1 MSAIEAISAGIV
13 TAAGSLAVGENV
25 YKNGPTSEWSTGVS
39 GAIKGFMPVYKMLAD
54 SKGWFSSAPSIS
66 EFVSAIEAISA
77 GIVTAANSLSL
88 GEGVYKNGPTSEW
101 SSGVSGAI
109 KGFMPVYKM
118 LADSKGFFGGPD
130 VEEFKE
136 SIISISYGIKKVA
149 SILSGGKFENYPK
162 SDWIKG
168 ISSTIKSF
176 RKLLNSTSV
185 FDFIKISNLNKLV
198 KSIVDTSKKLSAVKF
213 NSNISKNLSDMISN
227 MRKFYHFK
235 NNIKYSFGKSS
246 IDLIVSD
253 MVRISK
259 KFALNSKYFANN
271 ISPDY
276 MKNIMSNISSYI
288 KLLKMVEKSQKSG
301 FINDKTF
308 NNKSIN
314 NITDGIVK
322 MAKTFDRLSK
332 SLNKF
337 TNSIKTIDT
346 QKLKQLNVLTANIST
361 LSGVDSKSLESVL
374 KVLES
379 KSAALS
385 KIVEGKNKS
394 ESKDKNKNV
403 NQKKSPLGVNT
414 KGTSVIGKAKR
425 SPEEVKL
432 DMVVKL
438 LYNLNTLFS
447 PGSTFDDFIF
457 KKMSEKGK

>member
-1 MSAIEAISAGIV
+1 
-13 TAAGSLAVGENV
+13 
-25 YKNGPTSEWSTGVS
+25 
-39 GAIKGFMPVYKMLAD
+39 
-54 SKGWFSSAPSIS
+54 
-66 EFVSAIEAISA
+66 
-77 GIVTAANSLSL
+77 
-88 GEGVYKNGPTSEW
+88 
-101 SSGVSGAI
+101 
-109 KGFMPVYKM
+109 
-118 LADSKGFFGGPD
+118 
-130 VEEFKE
+130 
-136 SIISISYGIKKVA
+136 
-149 SILSGGKFENYPK
+149 
-162 SDWIKG
+162 
-168 ISSTIKSF
+168 
-176 RKLLNSTSV
+176 LNSTSV